1 VRRSV
6 RRVGCGGADEM
17 HDDGAEAGASGAPMQ
32 QGTGDE
38 AARPD
43 PTAIAMECIAVYGVR
58 SEERNEVGFPVGVKF
73 YKQRSIQGN

>member
-1 VRRSV
+1 
-6 RRVGCGGADEM
+6 M
-17 HDDGAEAGASGAPMQ
+17 HDDGAEAGASMQ

-43 PTAIAMECIAVYGVR
+43 PTAIAMECSAVYGVQ
-58 SEERNEVGFPVGVKF
+58 SEERNEVGFPVGVEF